1 MDTEKFN
8 KVLDYFSNS
17 NIQLPTD
24 VKNSIEDVFREND
37 NIEDVQCYHK
47 DELDDFQKDLKL
59 SRDITIYVNGSS
71 KGYDIAPFTYYG
83 QIDFSLSEHLV
94 LIEKDQK
101 GNESV
106 KSELVNI
113 DNSDIPSLVFDPKE
127 YQIILLETT
136 SWNSPDPF
144 QIHDRLFIYCPEEN
158 KEIDVN
164 E

>member
-47 DELDDFQKDLKL
+47 DELDDFQKDLEL
-59 SRDITIYVNGSS
+59 SRDITIYSSGDS
-71 KGYDIAPFTYYG
+71 KGYDIASFTYYG
-83 QIDFSLSEHLV
+83 
-94 LIEKDQK
+94 EKDQK
-101 GNESV
+101 GNEIV

-113 DNSDIPSLVFDPKE
+113 DNSGIPSLVFDPKE
-127 YQIILLETT
+127 YQVILLETT

-144 QIHDRLFIYCPEEN
+144 QIHRRLFIYCPEEN
-158 KEIDVN
+158 KENDIN